1 MTSDADRFDQW
12 LDDLVSHRHPS
23 TPTGSD
29 DLTRAVSAAAEAHDA
44 PNPKAPG
51 TSWKAMESMLVPTS
65 QRHASAW
72 RRPTFGMVN
81 TAASIVAV
89 AAIVIGLLGTGY
101 LYGTRNGDS
110 ANSDGRA
117 YISAASATPEV
128 VEGNAGIF
136 QVEFWEPTAAD
147 CDVEPLT
154 RGDMINKLNNPMFPY
169 AEIDN
174 PAWKEPASSND
185 YPVEAVPLS
194 EEITAQLREAVHTV
208 SVCQLIGGG
217 GRLAAVTTSH
227 FFFNRYFGAHVGAFE
242 STTVED
248 LVDSLLEQQ
257 SSPDSGTYTWDP
269 ELADLWLPQVPENA
283 VAYQISSTQVA
294 VPVVWVKEDGTTNI
308 SFGADGIMSYGG
320 SDPPL
325 MHLPIEWVFR
335 LNPTNGIWELDWARN
350 SLSIYP
356 VLTL

>member
-1 MTSDADRFDQW
+1 MISDADRFDQW

-51 TSWKAMESMLVPTS
+51 TSWKAIESMLVPTS

-174 PAWKEPASSND
+174 PAWKEPTFSND
-185 YPVEAVPLS
+185 YPAYHVPVS
-194 EEITAQLREAVHTV
+194 NEITAQLRDAVHTV

-217 GRLAAVTTSH
+217 GRLAAVASKDYLI
-227 FFFNRYFGAHVGAFE
+227 NVLLGDEVGAYDPGIMDQQL
-242 STTVED
+242 D
-248 LVDSLLEQQ
+248 LFIANEGLIDG
-257 SSPDSGTYTWDP
+257 PYAWDP
-269 ELADLWLPQVPENA
+269 ELAGVWLPQVPENA

-308 SFGADGIMSYGG
+308 RIGADGVMSFEGD
-320 SDPPL
+320 DPYL